1 MHPQSPRTSD
11 RQRHAAALAF
21 ALVLA
26 CAAGTAAQ
34 VQGHLQGQVQEP
46 APSTTTTSQPG
57 PPEEDSDVG
66 LDTPRATM
74 RGFLYAGRSGD
85 WQAAASHLDLRGRDP
100 EEGQALA
107 RELKTILDRKLWVDL
122 DAISNAPEG
131 DPSDGETAAR
141 DLVGTITMPGG
152 DRVKILVE
160 RVAGPGGTRQWKIAR
175 VTVQQIPAL
184 WDAFGDGVLAERL
197 PQAFFDVRFLDV
209 QLWQWIALAALL
221 LASVA
226 LAWLLTAP
234 VLRLIRAIA
243 RRTRTSVDD
252 VFAELIVGPVRL
264 AVGTLLVLTGIYA
277 LRLALPAQWAFV
289 GFTKALLTLAFTW
302 LVLRLI
308 DAMARVMTA
317 RWVASGQ
324 VAAISVVPLARRA
337 LKAFVALLALL
348 AVFQNLGF
356 NATGILAGLGVGGLA
371 VALAAQKSLEN
382 LFGGLSLIA
391 DQPVRVGDMCR
402 FGSQQGTVEDIGLRS
417 TRVRTLDRTIVTIPN
432 ADFATMQIENLAA
445 RDRMRMTT
453 TIGLRRETTPD
464 QLRWVLVELKR
475 LLLSHPKVSPD
486 PARVRLTNLG
496 ASSLDVEL
504 FAFVKTG
511 DGDEFL
517 AIQEDL
523 LLRIMD
529 VVAASGTGFAFP
541 AQLAYTAAD
550 AGIDAER
557 QKAAEAAVASWR
569 AAGTLPLPDVPGE
582 RAGELAG
589 TLPWPPEGSPPR

>member
-1 MHPQSPRTSD
+1 MHPLSPRTSD
-11 RQRHAAALAF
+11 RPRHAAALAL

-26 CAAGTAAQ
+26 GAAGTAAQ
-34 VQGHLQGQVQEP
+34 VPGQVQEP

-66 LDTPRATM
+66 MDTPRATM

-100 EEGQALA
+100 AEGPRLA
-107 RELKTILDRKLWVDL
+107 RELKTVLDRKLWVDL

-141 DLVGTITMPGG
+141 DLVGTITLPSGA
-152 DRVKILVE
+152 RVKILVE
-160 RVAGPGGTRQWKIAR
+160 RVPGPGGTRQWKIAR

-184 WDAFGDGVLAERL
+184 WDAFGDGVLAQHL
-197 PQAFFDVRFLDV
+197 PRPFFDIRFLDV
-209 QLWQWIALAALL
+209 QLWQWIALAVLL
-221 LASVA
+221 LVSVA

-264 AVGTLLVLTGIYA
+264 AVGTLLVSTGIYA
-277 LRLALPAQWAFV
+277 LRLALPVQRVFI

-308 DAMARVMTA
+308 DAVARVMTA
-317 RWVASGQ
+317 RWMASGQ

-337 LKAFVALLALL
+337 LKAFAALLALL

-432 ADFATMQIENLAA
+432 ADFSSMQIENLAA
-445 RDRMRMTT
+445 RDRMRLTT
-453 TIGLRRETTPD
+453 TVGLRYETTPD

-486 PARVRLTNLG
+486 PARVRFTNLG
-496 ASSLDVEL
+496 TSSLDIEI

-517 AIQEDL
+517 AVQEDL

-529 VVAASGTGFAFP
+529 IVAASGTRFAFP
-541 AQLAYTAAD
+541 AQLAYTTAD
-550 AGIDAER
+550 PGIDAER

-582 RAGELAG
+582 RAKELAG
-589 TLPWPPEGSPPR
+589 TLSWPPEGSPRPR